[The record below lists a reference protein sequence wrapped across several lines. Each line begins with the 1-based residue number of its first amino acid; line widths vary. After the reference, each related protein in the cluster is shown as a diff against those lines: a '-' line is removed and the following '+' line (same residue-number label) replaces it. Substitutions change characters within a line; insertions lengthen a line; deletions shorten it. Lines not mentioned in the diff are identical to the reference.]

1 MFFVDSANIKEI
13 KELNLIGIVDGVTT
27 NPTLIYKSGGNYK
40 AVLKE
45 ICEIVDGPIS
55 AEVIATE
62 VNKMIE
68 EGLKLSEIAENI
80 IIKVPC
86 TKNGLQAAYELKK
99 LGKKINVTLCFSSAQ
114 ALLAAKVGADY
125 ISPFIGRL
133 EDIGQNGIN
142 LIEEIA
148 ILYENSQYIQTK
160 ILAASIR
167 SVEHILSSIR
177 LGAHVVTAPPK
188 ILNQMFNHPLTDKGL
203 EIFLK
208 DWADTN
214 QKIE

>member
-1 MFFVDSANIKEI
+1 MFFVDSANISEI
-13 KELNLIGIVDGVTT
+13 KELNRVGIVDGVTT
-27 NPTLIYKSGGNYK
+27 NPTLINKSGGNYK
-40 AVLKE
+40 DVLKE
-45 ICEIVDGPIS
+45 ICHLVDGPIS
-55 AEVIATE
+55 AEVVATE
-62 VNKMIE
+62 AGQMVD
-68 EGLKLSEIAENI
+68 EGLKLSQIAENI

-99 LGKKINVTLCFSSAQ
+99 LRKKINVTLCFSSAQ

-133 EDIGQNGIN
+133 EDIGQSGLN

-148 ILYENSQYIQTK
+148 ILYENSDYIQTK

-167 SVEHILSSIR
+167 SVEHVLSSIR
-177 LGAHVVTAPPK
+177 LGAHVVTVPAK
-188 ILNQMFNHPLTDKGL
+188 ILNQMFNHPLTDKGI

-208 DWADTN
+208 DWADTK